1 MIKDETSNESSVA
14 ARGWTWLW
22 SGFIAWLGLLGVV
35 YLLSSMLGLQ
45 PTGLSFFVGDAV
57 TGTSPAMTLWAGRGL
72 LLGFALLWAALYP
85 RVRSALPQP
94 EWVRGLLYGLGVW
107 AVSLFLLIPL
117 AGWLNGTLAAGRFQ
131 WMRLL
136 GTGYGGYEGLG
147 MSLAAHMVY
156 GLLLAAVYNR
166 SRVEHWA

>member
-1 MIKDETSNESSVA
+1 MIKDETSHDADVGA
-14 ARGWTWLW
+14 AGRTWLW
-22 SGFIAWLGLLGVV
+22 SGIIAWLGLLGVV
-35 YLLSSMLGLQ
+35 YLLSSLMGLA
-45 PTGLSFFVGDAV
+45 PAGLSFFVGEAV
-57 TGTSPAMTLWAGRGL
+57 MGTSAAAKLWAGRAL

-85 RVRSALPQP
+85 RVRPALPRP
-94 EWVRGLLYGLGVW
+94 EWARGLLYGLGIW

-136 GTGYGGYEGLG
+136 GTGYGGYEGLA

-156 GLLLAAVYNR
+156 GLLLATVYNR
-166 SRVEHWA
+166 SPVST